1 MAHQDQSHSN
11 GKKKKQAFAEP
22 PYQLK
27 DLRLT
32 TPKNWA
38 AGAPAVAHSL
48 GQLVRDASVLR
59 GGRALFTMNQFDGFD
74 CPSCAWP
81 DPDDE
86 RSPIGEYCES
96 GAKALAEE
104 ATSKIIGADFFRDH
118 SVYDLSKMTD
128 YEISQLGR
136 ISEPMYLPEGGT
148 HYQSISWD
156 DAFQKIAGKLNALTS
171 PDEAIF
177 YTSGRT
183 SNEATWVYQLF
194 AREFGTNNFPDCS
207 NMCHETSGY
216 ALSRCIGIGKGTVT
230 LEDFYNTDLI
240 IIIGQNPGTNSPRML
255 SALTKG
261 KKNGAQI
268 IAVNPL
274 PEAGLKGFKDPQ
286 NVRALLN
293 KPFELSDLHLPVKI
307 NGDMALLKALQIL
320 VLEEEGRN
328 PGKVLD
334 HDFIAT
340 KTAGFDVLMEELKRY
355 DLDFLAQQCGIALN
369 DLKQAAQMIASKKR
383 IIICWGMGITQQ
395 HNGVEMIYNIVNLL
409 LMKGSIGIEGGGVC
423 PVRGHSNVQ
432 GNRTLLI
439 NHHPTKEQLD
449 KLQEFYGFEVPRKSG
464 YDVVK
469 SLKVMHEGK
478 VKFMFCMGGNFLSA
492 APDTKFSAEAM
503 RQLEM
508 SVLVSTKLNRNHLIH
523 GKEALILPV
532 ISRSEKDVVD
542 GKLEHVST
550 ENSMGV
556 IQSSKGILEPVSQ
569 NLISEIHVACR
580 MAKAVLGE
588 RSVINWD
595 RFMKNYDAIRNDV
608 AECIPG
614 FEDYNTKVVQKGGFY
629 LPNSA
634 RDGIFSSEADPHRAA
649 FNITAIPDN
658 LLAHDEYLMGT
669 TRTHDQF
676 NTTIYGLDDRYR
688 GIFNERRI
696 VMMNEKDIEKAGL
709 KAGDRVDLFN
719 YDDDIERIAPLF
731 IVVKYPIPQ
740 KSTMTY
746 FPEANVLV
754 SINNVV
760 KGANMP
766 ASKYVR
772 IKIRKHDPEIFSRI
786 ESHLLAAAGT
796 KRDESGI
803 LPIKQSL

>member
-1 MAHQDQSHSN
+1 MENKDVLN
-11 GKKKKQAFAEP
+11 KKEEGSRLPSAEP
-22 PYQLK
+22 PYKLLDLK
-27 DLRLT
+27 LKP
-32 TPKNWA
+32 PKAWA
-38 AGAPAVAHSL
+38 AGVPAVFHSL
-48 GQLVRDASVLR
+48 DQLVLNASVLR
-59 GGRALFTMNQFDGFD
+59 GGRALFSMNQFDGFD

-86 RSPIGEYCES
+86 RSKLGEYCEN

-104 ATSKIIGADFFRDH
+104 ATSKKIGAEFFREN
-118 SVYDLSKMTD
+118 SVYDLAKLTD
-128 YEISQLGR
+128 FEISQLGR
-136 ISEPMYLPEGGT
+136 IAEPMYLPKGGT
-148 HYQSISWD
+148 HYQPISWD
-156 DAFQKIAGKLNALTS
+156 DAFTKIAEKLNALDS

-216 ALSRCIGIGKGTVT
+216 ALSRSIGIGKGTVK
-230 LEDFYNTDLI
+230 LEDFYDTDLI
-240 IIIGQNPGTNSPRML
+240 MIIGQNPGTNSPRML

-261 KKNGAQI
+261 KKNGAKI

-274 PEAGLKGFKDPQ
+274 PEAGLKGFRNPQ
-286 NVRALLN
+286 EVRALLN
-293 KPFELSDLHLPVKI
+293 KPYELSDLYLPVKI

-320 VLEEEGRN
+320 VLEEEAKN

-334 HDFIAT
+334 QEFIEN
-340 KTAGFDVLMEELKRY
+340 KTAGFNELIEELKRY
-355 DLDFLAQQCGIALN
+355 DLNFLSEECGIPVENLRE
-369 DLKQAAQMIASKKR
+369 AAQMIAYKKR

-409 LMKGSIGIEGGGVC
+409 LMKGSIGIQGGGAC

-439 NHHPTKEQLD
+439 NHHPTTEQLD
-449 KLQEFYGFEVPRKSG
+449 RLQEYYGFEVPRKGG
-464 YDVVK
+464 YDVVNA
-469 SLKVMHEGK
+469 LKAMHEGK

-492 APDTKFSAEAM
+492 APDTTFTAEAM
-503 RQLEM
+503 RKLEM
-508 SVLVSTKLNRNHLIH
+508 SVIVSIKLNRGHLIH

-532 ISRSEKDVVD
+532 ISRSEKDMIN
-542 GKLEHVST
+542 GELQHVST

-556 IQSSKGILEPVSQ
+556 IEWSRGVLEPISKH
-569 NLISEIHVACR
+569 LINETHVACR

-588 RSVINWD
+588 HSVVDWDKFINS
-595 RFMKNYDAIRNDV
+595 YDAVRNDI
-608 AECIPG
+608 EQCIPG
-614 FEDYNTKVVQKGGFY
+614 FENYNERVVQKGGFY
-629 LPNSA
+629 LPNGP
-634 RDGIFSSEADPHRAA
+634 RDGIFNSEFYPGKAA
-649 FNITAIPDN
+649 FNITAVPDN
-658 LLAHDEYLMGT
+658 SLAEDEYLMGT

-676 NTTIYGLDDRYR
+676 NTVVYGLNDRYR
-688 GIFNERRI
+688 GIFNERRV

-709 KAGDRVDLFN
+709 KEGDHVDLFN
-719 YDDDIERIAPLF
+719 YDDGIERIAPLF

-746 FPEANVLV
+746 FPETNVLV

-760 KGANMP
+760 NGANMP

-772 IKIRKHDPEIFSRI
+772 IKIRKHSPEIFKRI
-786 ESHLLAAAGT
+786 DDHVVAAAGT
-796 KRDESGI
+796 
-803 LPIKQSL
+803 SLEQQ

>member
-1 MAHQDQSHSN
+1 MENKDSFDKIKEGSRLPS
-11 GKKKKQAFAEP
+11 AEP
-22 PYQLK
+22 PYKLLDLK
-27 DLRLT
+27 LKP
-32 TPKNWA
+32 PKAWA
-38 AGAPAVAHSL
+38 AGVPAVIHSL
-48 GQLVRDASVLR
+48 DQLVLNASVIR
-59 GGRALFTMNQFDGFD
+59 GGRALFSMNQFDGFD

-86 RSPIGEYCES
+86 RSRLGEYCEN

-104 ATSKIIGADFFRDH
+104 ATSKKIDAAFFREN
-118 SVYDLSKMTD
+118 SVYDLAKLTD
-128 YEISQLGR
+128 FEISQLGR
-136 ISEPMYLPEGGT
+136 IAEPMYLSQGGT
-148 HYQSISWD
+148 HYQPISWD
-156 DAFQKIAGKLNALTS
+156 DAFSKISQKLNTLDS
-171 PDEAIF
+171 PNEAIF

-216 ALSRCIGIGKGTVT
+216 ALSRSIGIGKGTVK
-230 LEDFYNTDLI
+230 LEDFYDTDLI

-261 KKNGAQI
+261 KKNGAKI
-268 IAVNPL
+268 MAVNPL
-274 PEAGLKGFKDPQ
+274 PEAGLKGFRNPQ
-286 NVRALLN
+286 EVRALLN
-293 KPFELSDLHLPVKI
+293 KPYELSDLYLPVRI

-320 VLEEEGRN
+320 VLEEEAKN

-334 HDFIAT
+334 HDFIAN
-340 KTAGFDVLMEELKRY
+340 KTAGFNELAAELKLY
-355 DLDFLAQQCGIALN
+355 DLDYLSEECGISIENLR
-369 DLKQAAQMIASKKR
+369 DAAQMIASKKR

-409 LMKGSIGIEGGGVC
+409 LMKGSIGIQGGGVC

-439 NHHPTKEQLD
+439 NHHPTTEQLD
-449 KLQEFYGFEVPRKSG
+449 RLEEYYGFKVPREGG
-464 YDVVK
+464 YDVVNA
-469 SLKVMHEGK
+469 LKAMHKEK

-492 APDTKFSAEAM
+492 APDTTFTAEAM
-503 RQLEM
+503 RKLEM
-508 SVLVSTKLNRNHLIH
+508 SVIVSIKLNRNHLIH

-532 ISRSEKDVVD
+532 ISRSEKDMIN
-542 GKLEHVST
+542 GELQHVST

-556 IQSSKGILEPVSQ
+556 VEWSRGVLDPISKH
-569 NLISEIHVACR
+569 LINETHVACR

-588 RSVINWD
+588 RSLVDWDKFINS
-595 RFMKNYDAIRNDV
+595 YDAVRNDI
-608 AECIPG
+608 EQCIPG
-614 FEDYNTKVVQKGGFY
+614 FENYNERVVQKGGFY
-629 LPNSA
+629 LPNGP
-634 RDGIFSSEADPHRAA
+634 RDGIFNSEFYPGKAA
-649 FNITAIPDN
+649 FNVTAVPDN
-658 LLAHDEYLMGT
+658 LLADDEYLMGT

-676 NTTIYGLDDRYR
+676 NTVVYGLNDRYR
-688 GIFNERRI
+688 GIFNERRV

-709 KAGDRVDLFN
+709 KEGDHVDLFN
-719 YDDDIERIAPLF
+719 YDDGIERIAPLF

-746 FPEANVLV
+746 FPETNVLV

-760 KGANMP
+760 NGANMP

-772 IKIRKHDPEIFSRI
+772 IKIRKHNPEIFKKI
-786 ESHLLAAAGT
+786 DDHIMAATGT
-796 KRDESGI
+796 NPD
-803 LPIKQSL
+803 

>member
-1 MAHQDQSHSN
+1 MENKDVFN
-11 GKKKKQAFAEP
+11 KKESRRLPSAEP
-22 PYQLK
+22 PYKLQDLK
-27 DLRLT
+27 LKP
-32 TPKNWA
+32 PKAWA
-38 AGAPAVAHSL
+38 AGVPAVIHSL
-48 GQLVRDASVLR
+48 DQLVLNASVLR
-59 GGRALFTMNQFDGFD
+59 GGRALFSMNQFDGFD

-86 RSPIGEYCES
+86 RSRLGEYCEN

-104 ATSKIIGADFFRDH
+104 ATSKKIGAEFFREN
-118 SVYDLSKMTD
+118 SVYDLAKLTD
-128 YEISQLGR
+128 FEISQLGR
-136 ISEPMYLPEGGT
+136 LAEPMYLPKGGT
-148 HYQSISWD
+148 HYQPISWD
-156 DAFQKIAGKLNALTS
+156 DAFKKIAEKLNALDS

-216 ALSRCIGIGKGTVT
+216 ALSRSIGIGKGTVK
-230 LEDFYNTDLI
+230 LEDFYDADLI
-240 IIIGQNPGTNSPRML
+240 MIIGQNPGTNSPRML

-261 KKNGAQI
+261 KKNGAKI

-274 PEAGLKGFKDPQ
+274 PEAGLKGFRNPQ
-286 NVRALLN
+286 EIRALLN
-293 KPFELSDLHLPVKI
+293 KPYELSDLYLPVKI

-320 VLEEEGRN
+320 VLEEETRN

-334 HDFIAT
+334 QDFIRN
-340 KTAGFDVLMEELKRY
+340 KTAGFNELVEELKRY
-355 DLDFLAQQCGIALN
+355 DLNFLSEECGIPVENLRE
-369 DLKQAAQMIASKKR
+369 AAQMIASRKR

-395 HNGVEMIYNIVNLL
+395 HNGVEMIYNIVNIL
-409 LMKGSIGIEGGGVC
+409 LMKGSIGIKGGGAC

-439 NHHPTKEQLD
+439 NHHPTTEQLD
-449 KLQEFYGFEVPRKSG
+449 KLEEYYGFKVPRKGG
-464 YDVVK
+464 YDVVNA
-469 SLKVMHEGK
+469 LKAMHEGK

-492 APDTKFSAEAM
+492 APDTTFTAEAM
-503 RQLEM
+503 RKLEM
-508 SVLVSTKLNRNHLIH
+508 SVIVSVKLNRGHLIH

-532 ISRSEKDVVD
+532 ISRSEKDIVN
-542 GKLEHVST
+542 GELQHVST

-556 IQSSKGILEPVSQ
+556 VEWSRGVLDPISKH
-569 NLISEIHVACR
+569 LINETHVACR
-580 MAKAVLGE
+580 MAKAVLGK
-588 RSVINWD
+588 RSVVDWDKFINS
-595 RFMKNYDAIRNDV
+595 YDAVRNDI
-608 AECIPG
+608 EQCIPG
-614 FEDYNTKVVQKGGFY
+614 FENYNERVVQKGGFY
-629 LPNSA
+629 LPNGP
-634 RDGIFSSEADPHRAA
+634 RDGKFNSEFYPGKAA

-658 LLAHDEYLMGT
+658 SLAEDEYLMGT

-676 NTTIYGLDDRYR
+676 NTVVYGLNDRYR
-688 GIFNERRI
+688 GIFNERRV

-709 KAGDRVDLFN
+709 KEGDHVDLFN
-719 YDDDIERIAPLF
+719 YDDGIERIAPLF

-746 FPEANVLV
+746 FPETNVLV

-760 KGANMP
+760 NGANMP

-772 IKIRKHDPEIFSRI
+772 IKIRKHDPAVFKKID
-786 ESHLLAAAGT
+786 HHVVAASGT
-796 KRDESGI
+796 
-803 LPIKQSL
+803 SLEQP

>member
-1 MAHQDQSHSN
+1 MENRDEFNTIREDKGQLPS
-11 GKKKKQAFAEP
+11 AEP
-22 PYQLK
+22 PYKLLDLK
-27 DLRLT
+27 LKP
-32 TPKNWA
+32 PKLWA
-38 AGAPAVAHSL
+38 AGFPAVIHSL
-48 GQLVRDASVLR
+48 DQLVLNASVLR
-59 GGRALFTMNQFDGFD
+59 GGRALFSMNQFDGFD

-86 RSPIGEYCES
+86 RSKLGEYCEN

-104 ATSKIIGADFFRDH
+104 ATSKTIGADFFKEN
-118 SVYDLSKMTD
+118 SVYDLAKLTD
-128 YEISQLGR
+128 FEISQLGR
-136 ISEPMYLPEGGT
+136 IAEPMYLPKGGT
-148 HYQSISWD
+148 HYQPISWD
-156 DAFQKIAGKLNALTS
+156 DAFAKIAGKLNTLDS
-171 PDEAIF
+171 PNEAIF

-216 ALSRCIGIGKGTVT
+216 ALSRSIGIGKGTVK
-230 LEDFYNTDLI
+230 LEDFYDTDLI

-261 KKNGAQI
+261 KKNGAKI
-268 IAVNPL
+268 MAINPL
-274 PEAGLKGFKDPQ
+274 PEAGLKGFKNPQ
-286 NVRALLN
+286 EVRALLN
-293 KPFELSDLHLPVKI
+293 KPYELSDLYLPVRI

-320 VLEEEGRN
+320 VLEEEAKN

-334 HDFIAT
+334 QDFIIN
-340 KTAGFDVLMEELKRY
+340 KTAGFNELVEELKRY
-355 DLDFLAQQCGIALN
+355 DLNFLSEECGISVENLRE
-369 DLKQAAQMIASKKR
+369 AAQMIASKKR

-409 LMKGSIGIEGGGVC
+409 LMKGSIGIQGGGAC

-439 NHHPTKEQLD
+439 NHHPTTEQLD
-449 KLQEFYGFEVPRKSG
+449 RLEEYYGFKVPREGG
-464 YDVVK
+464 YDVVNA
-469 SLKVMHEGK
+469 LKAMHQEK

-492 APDTKFSAEAM
+492 APDTTFTAEAM
-503 RQLEM
+503 RKLEM
-508 SVLVSTKLNRNHLIH
+508 SVIVSVKLNRGHLIH

-532 ISRSEKDVVD
+532 ISRSEKDMIN
-542 GKLEHVST
+542 GELQHVST

-556 IQSSKGILEPVSQ
+556 VEWSRGVLDPISKH
-569 NLISEIHVACR
+569 LINETHVACK

-588 RSVINWD
+588 RSVVDWDQFINS
-595 RFMKNYDAIRNDV
+595 YDAVRNDI
-608 AECIPG
+608 EQCIPG
-614 FEDYNTKVVQKGGFY
+614 FENYNERVVQKGGFY
-629 LPNSA
+629 LPNGP
-634 RDGIFSSEADPHRAA
+634 RDGIFNSEFYPGKAA
-649 FNITAIPDN
+649 FNITAVPDN
-658 LLAHDEYLMGT
+658 SLADDEYLMGT

-676 NTTIYGLDDRYR
+676 NTVVYGLNDRYR

-709 KAGDRVDLFN
+709 KEGDHVDLFN
-719 YDDDIERIAPLF
+719 YDDGIERIAPLF

-746 FPEANVLV
+746 FPETNVLV

-760 KGANMP
+760 NGANMP

-772 IKIRKHDPEIFSRI
+772 IKIRKHSPDIFKKI
-786 ESHLLAAAGT
+786 DDHVIAAAGT
-796 KRDESGI
+796 GLEP
-803 LPIKQSL
+803 L

>member
-1 MAHQDQSHSN
+1 MENKDVFN
-11 GKKKKQAFAEP
+11 KKEEGSRLPSAESPYKLLDLKLKP
-22 PYQLK
+22 PK
-27 DLRLT
+27 A
-32 TPKNWA
+32 WA
-38 AGAPAVAHSL
+38 AGVPAVIHSL
-48 GQLVRDASVLR
+48 DQLVLNASILR
-59 GGRALFTMNQFDGFD
+59 GGRALFSMNQFDGFD

-86 RSPIGEYCES
+86 RSRLGEYCEN

-104 ATSKIIGADFFRDH
+104 ATSKKIGAEFFKEN
-118 SVYDLSKMTD
+118 SVYDLAKLTD
-128 YEISQLGR
+128 FEISQLGR
-136 ISEPMYLPEGGT
+136 IAEPMYLPKGGT
-148 HYQSISWD
+148 HYQPISWD
-156 DAFQKIAGKLNALTS
+156 DAFKKIAERLNALDS

-216 ALSRCIGIGKGTVT
+216 ALSRSIGIGKGTVK
-230 LEDFYNTDLI
+230 LEDFYDTDLI

-261 KKNGAQI
+261 KKNGAKI
-268 IAVNPL
+268 MAVNPL
-274 PEAGLKGFKDPQ
+274 PEAGLKGFKNPQ
-286 NVRALLN
+286 EVRALLN
-293 KPFELSDLHLPVKI
+293 KPYELLDLYLPVKI

-320 VLEEEGRN
+320 VLEEEAKN

-334 HDFIAT
+334 QDFIT
-340 KTAGFDVLMEELKRY
+340 NKTAGFNELAEELKRY
-355 DLDFLAQQCGIALN
+355 DLNFLSEECGIPIENLRE
-369 DLKQAAQMIASKKR
+369 AAQMIASRKR

-409 LMKGSIGIEGGGVC
+409 LMKGSIGIQGGGAC

-439 NHHPTKEQLD
+439 NHHPTTEQLD
-449 KLQEFYGFEVPRKSG
+449 RLQEYYGFEVPRKGG
-464 YDVVK
+464 YDVVNA
-469 SLKVMHEGK
+469 LKAMHEGK

-492 APDTKFSAEAM
+492 APDTTFTAEAM
-503 RQLEM
+503 RKLEM
-508 SVLVSTKLNRNHLIH
+508 SAIVSVKLNRNHLIH

-532 ISRSEKDVVD
+532 ISRSEKDMVN
-542 GKLEHVST
+542 GELQHVST

-556 IQSSKGILEPVSQ
+556 VEWSRGVLDPISKH
-569 NLISEIHVACR
+569 LINETHVACR

-588 RSVINWD
+588 RSVVDWDKFINS
-595 RFMKNYDAIRNDV
+595 YDAVRNDI
-608 AECIPG
+608 EQCIPG
-614 FEDYNTKVVQKGGFY
+614 FENYNERVVQKGGFY
-629 LPNSA
+629 LPNGP
-634 RDGIFSSEADPHRAA
+634 RDGKFNSEFNPGKAA
-649 FNITAIPDN
+649 FNITAVPDN
-658 LLAHDEYLMGT
+658 SLAEDEYLMGT

-676 NTTIYGLDDRYR
+676 NTVVYGLNDRYR
-688 GIFNERRI
+688 GIFNERRV

-709 KAGDRVDLFN
+709 KEGDHVDLFN
-719 YDDDIERIAPLF
+719 YDDGIERIAPLF

-746 FPEANVLV
+746 FPETNVLV

-760 KGANMP
+760 NGANMP

-772 IKIRKHDPEIFSRI
+772 IKIRKHDPDIFKKI
-786 ESHLLAAAGT
+786 DDHVIAAART
-796 KRDESGI
+796 SIEQ
-803 LPIKQSL
+803 P

>member
-1 MAHQDQSHSN
+1 MENKDVFN
-11 GKKKKQAFAEP
+11 KKEESSRLPSAEP
-22 PYQLK
+22 PYKLLDLK
-27 DLRLT
+27 LKP
-32 TPKNWA
+32 PKAWA
-38 AGAPAVAHSL
+38 AGVPAVIHSL
-48 GQLVRDASVLR
+48 DQLVLNASVLR
-59 GGRALFTMNQFDGFD
+59 GGRALFSMNQFDGFD

-86 RSPIGEYCES
+86 RSRLGEYCEN

-104 ATSKIIGADFFRDH
+104 ATSKKIDAAFFREN
-118 SVYDLSKMTD
+118 SVYDLAKLTD
-128 YEISQLGR
+128 FEISQLGR
-136 ISEPMYLPEGGT
+136 IAEPMYLPQGGT
-148 HYQSISWD
+148 HYQPISWD
-156 DAFQKIAGKLNALTS
+156 DAFSKISEKLNSLDS
-171 PDEAIF
+171 PNEAIF

-216 ALSRCIGIGKGTVT
+216 ALSRSIGIGKGTVK
-230 LEDFYNTDLI
+230 LEDFYDTDLI

-261 KKNGAQI
+261 KKNGAKI
-268 IAVNPL
+268 MAINPL
-274 PEAGLKGFKDPQ
+274 PEAGLKGFRNPQ
-286 NVRALLN
+286 EVRALLN
-293 KPFELSDLHLPVKI
+293 KPYELSDLYLPVRI

-320 VLEEEGRN
+320 VLEEEAKN

-334 HDFIAT
+334 HDFIIN
-340 KTAGFDVLMEELKRY
+340 KTAGFNELAEELKLY
-355 DLDFLAQQCGIALN
+355 DLDYLSEECGIPIENLRE
-369 DLKQAAQMIASKKR
+369 AAQMIASKKR

-409 LMKGSIGIEGGGVC
+409 LMKGSIGIQGGGAC

-439 NHHPTKEQLD
+439 NHHPTTEQLD
-449 KLQEFYGFEVPRKSG
+449 RLEEYYGFKVPREGG
-464 YDVVK
+464 YDVVNA
-469 SLKVMHEGK
+469 LKAMHEEK

-492 APDTKFSAEAM
+492 APDTTFTAEAM
-503 RQLEM
+503 RKLEM
-508 SVLVSTKLNRNHLIH
+508 SVIVSIKLNRNHLIH

-532 ISRSEKDVVD
+532 ISRSEKDMVN
-542 GKLEHVST
+542 GELQHVST

-556 IQSSKGILEPVSQ
+556 VEWSKGVLDPISKH
-569 NLISEIHVACR
+569 LINETHVACR

-588 RSVINWD
+588 RSVVDWDKFINS
-595 RFMKNYDAIRNDV
+595 YDAVRNDI
-608 AECIPG
+608 EQCIPG
-614 FEDYNTKVVQKGGFY
+614 FENYNERVVQKGGFY
-629 LPNSA
+629 LPNGP
-634 RDGIFSSEADPHRAA
+634 RDGIFNSEFYPGKAA
-649 FNITAIPDN
+649 FNVTAVPDN
-658 LLAHDEYLMGT
+658 SLADDEYLMGT

-676 NTTIYGLDDRYR
+676 NTVVYGLNDRYR
-688 GIFNERRI
+688 GIFNERRV

-709 KAGDRVDLFN
+709 KEGDHVDLFN
-719 YDDDIERIAPLF
+719 YDDGIERIAPLF

-746 FPEANVLV
+746 FPETNVLV

-760 KGANMP
+760 NGANMP

-772 IKIRKHDPEIFSRI
+772 IKIRKHDPDIFKKI
-786 ESHLLAAAGT
+786 DDHVIAAAGT
-796 KRDESGI
+796 SVE
-803 LPIKQSL
+803 

>member
-1 MAHQDQSHSN
+1 MAHQDQSQPNGNN
-11 GKKKKQAFAEP
+11 GKKPSAEP
-22 PYQLK
+22 PYRLSNLK
-27 DLRLT
+27 LES
-32 TPKNWA
+32 PKNWA

-86 RSPIGEYCES
+86 RSQVAEYCES

-104 ATSKIIGADFFRDH
+104 ATSKKIGAEFFRKN
-118 SVYDLSKMTD
+118 SVYDLSQMTD

-136 ISEPMYLPEGGT
+136 IAEPMYLPEGAT
-148 HYQSISWD
+148 HYQPISWD
-156 DAFQKIAGKLNALTS
+156 GAFTKISEKLNALES

-216 ALSRCIGIGKGTVT
+216 ALSRCIGIGKGTVK
-230 LEDFYNTDLI
+230 LEDFYDTDLI
-240 IIIGQNPGTNSPRML
+240 IIMGQNPGTNSPRML

-261 KKNGAQI
+261 KKNGAKI
-268 IAVNPL
+268 ISINPL

-320 VLEEEGRN
+320 ILEEEEKH
-328 PGKVLD
+328 PGKVLAQ
-334 HDFIAT
+334 DFIAT
-340 KTAGFDVLMEELKRY
+340 QTTGFDSLRDELKHY
-355 DLDFLAQQCGIALN
+355 DLSFLSGQCGISIE
-369 DLKQAAQMIASKKR
+369 DLLQAAKMIASKQR
-383 IIICWGMGITQQ
+383 IIVCWGMGITQQ

-409 LMKGSIGIEGGGVC
+409 LMKGSIGIQGGGVC

-439 NHHPTKEQLD
+439 NHHPTEEQLD
-449 KLQEFYGFEVPRKSG
+449 KLEEFYQFKVPRKGG

-469 SLKVMHEGK
+469 SLKAMHEGR
-478 VKFMFCMGGNFLSA
+478 VRFMFCMGGNFLSA
-492 APDTKFSAEAM
+492 APDTQYSAQAM
-503 RQLEM
+503 RQLDM
-508 SVLVSTKLNRNHLIH
+508 SVLVSIKLNRNHLIH

-532 ISRSEKDVVD
+532 ISRSEKDIVD
-542 GKLEHVST
+542 GQIQHIST

-556 IQSSKGILEPVSQ
+556 IQSSKGILDPVSEH
-569 NLISEIHVACR
+569 LISEIHVACR
-580 MAKAVLGE
+580 MAKAVLGN
-588 RSVINWD
+588 RSVVDWD
-595 RFMKNYDAIRNDV
+595 QFMKDYDTIRNHV
-608 AECIPG
+608 EHCIPG
-614 FEDYNTKVVQKGGFY
+614 FENYNQRVLQKGGFY

-634 RDGIFSSEADPHRAA
+634 RNGVFSSEQDPHRAA
-649 FNITAIPDN
+649 FSITSVPDN
-658 LLAHDEYLMGT
+658 LLADDEYLMGT

-676 NTTIYGLDDRYR
+676 NTVVYGLDDRYR

-696 VMMNEKDIEKAGL
+696 VMMNEKDIEKAGFT
-709 KAGDRVDLFN
+709 AGDHVDLFN
-719 YDDDIERIAPLF
+719 YDDNIERIAPLF

-772 IKIRKHDPEIFSRI
+772 VKIKKHDPEIFKRI
-786 ESHLLAAAGT
+786 DQHLIAAAGT
-796 KRDESGI
+796 SRS
-803 LPIKQSL
+803 

>member
-1 MAHQDQSHSN
+1 MENRDEFNTIREDKGQLPS
-11 GKKKKQAFAEP
+11 AEP
-22 PYQLK
+22 PYKLLDLK
-27 DLRLT
+27 LKP
-32 TPKNWA
+32 PKLWA
-38 AGAPAVAHSL
+38 AGVPAVIHSL
-48 GQLVRDASVLR
+48 DQLVLNASVLR
-59 GGRALFTMNQFDGFD
+59 GGRALFSMNQFDGFD

-86 RSPIGEYCES
+86 RSKLGEYCEN

-104 ATSKIIGADFFRDH
+104 ATSKTIGAEFFRDN
-118 SVYDLSKMTD
+118 SVYDLAKLTD
-128 YEISQLGR
+128 FEISQLGR
-136 ISEPMYLPEGGT
+136 IAEPMYLPKGGR
-148 HYQSISWD
+148 HYQPISWD
-156 DAFQKIAGKLNALTS
+156 DAFAKISEKLNALDS
-171 PDEAIF
+171 PNEAIF

-216 ALSRCIGIGKGTVT
+216 ALSRSIGIGKGTVK
-230 LEDFYNTDLI
+230 LEDFYDTDLI
-240 IIIGQNPGTNSPRML
+240 MIIGQNPGTNSPRML

-261 KKNGAQI
+261 KKNGAKI
-268 IAVNPL
+268 MAINPL
-274 PEAGLKGFKDPQ
+274 PEAGLKGFKNPQ
-286 NVRALLN
+286 EVRALLN
-293 KPFELSDLHLPVKI
+293 KPYELSDLYLPVKI

-320 VLEEEGRN
+320 VLEEEAKN

-334 HDFIAT
+334 QDFIIN
-340 KTAGFDVLMEELKRY
+340 KTAGFNELVEELKRY
-355 DLDFLAQQCGIALN
+355 DLNFLSEECGISVE
-369 DLKQAAQMIASKKR
+369 DLREAAQMIASKKR

-409 LMKGSIGIEGGGVC
+409 LMKGSIGIQGGGAC

-439 NHHPTKEQLD
+439 NHHPTTEQLD
-449 KLQEFYGFEVPRKSG
+449 RLEEYYGFKVPREGG
-464 YDVVK
+464 YDVVNA
-469 SLKVMHEGK
+469 LKAMHQEK

-492 APDTKFSAEAM
+492 APDTTFTAEAM
-503 RQLEM
+503 RKLEM
-508 SVLVSTKLNRNHLIH
+508 SVIVSVKLNRGHLIH

-532 ISRSEKDVVD
+532 ISRSEKDMIN
-542 GKLEHVST
+542 GELQHVST

-556 IQSSKGILEPVSQ
+556 VEWSRGVLDPISKH
-569 NLISEIHVACR
+569 LINETHVACR

-588 RSVINWD
+588 RSVVDWDQFINS
-595 RFMKNYDAIRNDV
+595 YDAVRNDI
-608 AECIPG
+608 EQCIPG
-614 FEDYNTKVVQKGGFY
+614 FENYNERVVQKGGFY
-629 LPNSA
+629 LPNGP
-634 RDGIFSSEADPHRAA
+634 RDGIFNSEFYPGKAA
-649 FNITAIPDN
+649 FNITAVPDN
-658 LLAHDEYLMGT
+658 SLADDEYLMGT

-676 NTTIYGLDDRYR
+676 NTVVYGLNDRYR

-709 KAGDRVDLFN
+709 KEGDHVDLFN
-719 YDDDIERIAPLF
+719 YDDGIERIAPLF

-746 FPEANVLV
+746 FPETNVLV

-760 KGANMP
+760 NGANMP

-772 IKIRKHDPEIFSRI
+772 VKIRKHSPDIFKKI
-786 ESHLLAAAGT
+786 DDHVIAAAGT
-796 KRDESGI
+796 GLEPS
-803 LPIKQSL
+803 

>member
-1 MAHQDQSHSN
+1 MENRDEFNTIREDKDQLPS
-11 GKKKKQAFAEP
+11 AEP
-22 PYQLK
+22 PYKLLDLK
-27 DLRLT
+27 LKP
-32 TPKNWA
+32 PKLWA
-38 AGAPAVAHSL
+38 AGFPAVIHSL
-48 GQLVRDASVLR
+48 DQLVLNASVLR
-59 GGRALFTMNQFDGFD
+59 GGRALFSMNQFDGFD

-86 RSPIGEYCES
+86 RSKLGEYCEN

-104 ATSKIIGADFFRDH
+104 ATSKTIGAEFFRDN
-118 SVYDLSKMTD
+118 SVYDLAKLTD
-128 YEISQLGR
+128 FEISQLGR
-136 ISEPMYLPEGGT
+136 IAEPMYLPKGGT
-148 HYQSISWD
+148 HYQPIRWD
-156 DAFQKIAGKLNALTS
+156 DAFAKISEKLNALDS
-171 PDEAIF
+171 PNEAIF

-216 ALSRCIGIGKGTVT
+216 ALSRSIGIGKGTVK
-230 LEDFYNTDLI
+230 LEDFYDTDLI
-240 IIIGQNPGTNSPRML
+240 MIIGQNPGTNSPRML

-261 KKNGAQI
+261 KKNGAKI
-268 IAVNPL
+268 MAINPL
-274 PEAGLKGFKDPQ
+274 PEAGLKGFKNPQ
-286 NVRALLN
+286 EVRALLN
-293 KPFELSDLHLPVKI
+293 KPYELSDLYLPVRI

-320 VLEEEGRN
+320 VLEEEAKN

-334 HDFIAT
+334 QDFIIN
-340 KTAGFDVLMEELKRY
+340 KTAGFNELVEELKRY
-355 DLDFLAQQCGIALN
+355 DLNFLSEECGISVE
-369 DLKQAAQMIASKKR
+369 DLREAAQMIASKKR

-409 LMKGSIGIEGGGVC
+409 LMKGSIGIQGGGAC

-439 NHHPTKEQLD
+439 NHHPTTEQLD
-449 KLQEFYGFEVPRKSG
+449 RLEEYYGFKVPREGG
-464 YDVVK
+464 YDVVNA
-469 SLKVMHEGK
+469 LKAMHQEK

-492 APDTKFSAEAM
+492 APDTTFTAEAM
-503 RQLEM
+503 RKLEM
-508 SVLVSTKLNRNHLIH
+508 SVIVSVKLNRGHLIH

-532 ISRSEKDVVD
+532 ISRSEKDMIN
-542 GKLEHVST
+542 GELQHVST

-556 IQSSKGILEPVSQ
+556 VEWSRGVLDPISKH
-569 NLISEIHVACR
+569 LINETHVACR

-588 RSVINWD
+588 RSVVDWDQFINS
-595 RFMKNYDAIRNDV
+595 YDAVRNDI
-608 AECIPG
+608 EQCIPG
-614 FEDYNTKVVQKGGFY
+614 FENYNERVVQKGGFY
-629 LPNSA
+629 LPNGP
-634 RDGIFSSEADPHRAA
+634 RDGIFNSEFHPGKAA
-649 FNITAIPDN
+649 FNITAVPDN
-658 LLAHDEYLMGT
+658 SLADDEYLMGT

-676 NTTIYGLDDRYR
+676 NTVVYGLNDRYR

-709 KAGDRVDLFN
+709 KEGDHVDLFN
-719 YDDDIERIAPLF
+719 YDDGIERIAPLF

-746 FPEANVLV
+746 FPETNVLV

-760 KGANMP
+760 NGANMP

-772 IKIRKHDPEIFSRI
+772 IKIRKYSPDIFKKI
-786 ESHLLAAAGT
+786 DDHVIAAAGT
-796 KRDESGI
+796 GLELS
-803 LPIKQSL
+803 

>member
-1 MAHQDQSHSN
+1 MENRNVFSKENEKSRLPS
-11 GKKKKQAFAEP
+11 AESPYKLLNLKLQP
-22 PYQLK
+22 PK
-27 DLRLT
+27 D
-32 TPKNWA
+32 WA
-38 AGAPAVAHSL
+38 AGAPAVMHSL
-48 GQLVRDASVLR
+48 EQLVLNASVLR

-86 RSPIGEYCES
+86 RSALGEYCEN

-104 ATSKIIGADFFRDH
+104 ATSKKIGAEFFKEN
-118 SVYDLSKMTD
+118 SVYDLAKMTD
-128 YEISQLGR
+128 FEISQLGR
-136 ISEPMYLPEGGT
+136 IAEPMYLPAGGT
-148 HYQSISWD
+148 HYEPISWN
-156 DAFQKIAGKLNALTS
+156 DAFAKISDKLNTLDS

-216 ALSRCIGIGKGTVT
+216 ALSRSIGIGKGTVK
-230 LEDFYNTDLI
+230 LEDFYDTDLI

-268 IAVNPL
+268 IGINPL

-320 VLEEEGRN
+320 VLEEEEKN

-334 HDFIAT
+334 REFIAN
-340 KTAGFDVLMEELKRY
+340 KTAGFEALVEELKRY
-355 DLDFLAQQCGIALN
+355 DINFLADQCGIPVE
-369 DLKQAAQMIASKKR
+369 DLKEAANMIAGKKR
-383 IIICWGMGITQQ
+383 IIVCWGMGITQQ

-409 LMKGSIGIEGGGVC
+409 LMKGSIGIRGGGAC

-449 KLQEFYGFEVPRKSG
+449 KLEEYYRFKVPRKGG
-464 YDVVK
+464 YDVVNA
-469 SLKVMHEGK
+469 LKAMHEGK

-492 APDTKFSAEAM
+492 APDTGFTADAM
-503 RQLEM
+503 RSLEM
-508 SVLVSTKLNRNHLIH
+508 SVLVSIKLNRNHLIH

-532 ISRSEKDVVD
+532 ISRSEKDVVN
-542 GKLEHVST
+542 GEVQHVST

-556 IQSSKGILEPVSQ
+556 IQSSKGILEPVSEH
-569 NLISEIHVACR
+569 LISETHVACR

-588 RSVINWD
+588 GSVVDWDKFINS
-595 RFMKNYDAIRNDV
+595 YDAIRDDV
-608 AECIPG
+608 EQCIPG
-614 FEDYNTKVVQKGGFY
+614 FENYNQRVVQKAGFY
-629 LPNSA
+629 LPNAA
-634 RDGIFSSEADPHRAA
+634 RDGNFNSEFHPEKAS
-649 FNITAIPDN
+649 FNITSVPDN
-658 LLAHDEYLMGT
+658 SLAEDEYLMGT

-676 NTTIYGLDDRYR
+676 NTVVYGLDDRYR
-688 GIFNERRI
+688 GIFNERRV

-709 KAGDRVDLFN
+709 KEGDHVDLFN
-719 YDDDIERIAPLF
+719 YDDGKERIAPLF

-746 FPEANVLV
+746 FPETNVLV

-760 KGANMP
+760 NGANMP

-772 IKIRKHDPEIFSRI
+772 IKIRKHDPDIFKKI
-786 ESHLLAAAGT
+786 DEHLVAAAGT
-796 KRDESGI
+796 GRD
-803 LPIKQSL
+803 

>member
-1 MAHQDQSHSN
+1 MENRDEFNTIKQDKCQLPS
-11 GKKKKQAFAEP
+11 AEP
-22 PYQLK
+22 PYKLLDLK
-27 DLRLT
+27 LKP
-32 TPKNWA
+32 PKLWA
-38 AGAPAVAHSL
+38 AGFPAVIHSL
-48 GQLVRDASVLR
+48 DQLVLNASVLR
-59 GGRALFTMNQFDGFD
+59 GGRALFSMNQFDGFD

-86 RSPIGEYCES
+86 RSKLGEYCEN

-104 ATSKIIGADFFRDH
+104 ATSKTIGAEFFRDN
-118 SVYDLSKMTD
+118 SVYDLAKLTD
-128 YEISQLGR
+128 FEISQLGR
-136 ISEPMYLPEGGT
+136 IAEPMYLPKGGT
-148 HYQSISWD
+148 HYQPITWD
-156 DAFQKIAGKLNALTS
+156 DAFAKISEKLNALDS
-171 PDEAIF
+171 PNEAIF

-216 ALSRCIGIGKGTVT
+216 ALSRSIGIGKGTVK
-230 LEDFYNTDLI
+230 LEDFYDTDLI
-240 IIIGQNPGTNSPRML
+240 MIIGQNPGTNSPRML

-261 KKNGAQI
+261 KKNGAKI
-268 IAVNPL
+268 MAINPL
-274 PEAGLKGFKDPQ
+274 PEAGLKGFKNPQ
-286 NVRALLN
+286 EVRALLN
-293 KPFELSDLHLPVKI
+293 KPYELSDLYLPVKI

-320 VLEEEGRN
+320 VLEEEAKN

-334 HDFIAT
+334 QDFIIN
-340 KTAGFDVLMEELKRY
+340 KTAGFNELVEELKRY
-355 DLDFLAQQCGIALN
+355 DLNFLSEECGISVE
-369 DLKQAAQMIASKKR
+369 DLREAAQMIASKKR

-409 LMKGSIGIEGGGVC
+409 LMKGSIGIQGGGAC

-439 NHHPTKEQLD
+439 NHHPTTEQLD
-449 KLQEFYGFEVPRKSG
+449 RLEEYYGFKVPREGG
-464 YDVVK
+464 YDVVNA
-469 SLKVMHEGK
+469 LKAMHQEK

-492 APDTKFSAEAM
+492 APDTTFTAEAM
-503 RQLEM
+503 RKLEM
-508 SVLVSTKLNRNHLIH
+508 SVIVSVKLNRGHLIH

-532 ISRSEKDVVD
+532 ISRSEKDMIN
-542 GKLEHVST
+542 GELQHVST

-556 IQSSKGILEPVSQ
+556 VEWSRGVLDPISKH
-569 NLISEIHVACR
+569 LINETHVACR

-588 RSVINWD
+588 RSVVDWDQFINS
-595 RFMKNYDAIRNDV
+595 YDAVRNDI
-608 AECIPG
+608 EQCIPG
-614 FEDYNTKVVQKGGFY
+614 FENYNERVVQKGGFY
-629 LPNSA
+629 LPNGP
-634 RDGIFSSEADPHRAA
+634 RDGIFNSEFYPGKAA
-649 FNITAIPDN
+649 FNRTAVPDN
-658 LLAHDEYLMGT
+658 SLADDEYLMGT

-676 NTTIYGLDDRYR
+676 NTVVYGLNDRYR

-709 KAGDRVDLFN
+709 KEGDHVDLFN
-719 YDDDIERIAPLF
+719 YDDGIERIAPLF

-746 FPEANVLV
+746 FPETNVLV

-760 KGANMP
+760 NGANMP

-772 IKIRKHDPEIFSRI
+772 IKIRKHSPDIFKKI
-786 ESHLLAAAGT
+786 DDHVIAAAGT
-796 KRDESGI
+796 GLEPS
-803 LPIKQSL
+803 